1 MKKILVVG
9 FMGYGYKE
17 KLVKTHP
24 NVLWFAEREVGMS
37 DSAFALIEL
46 VDMMDAVMF
55 MDKDGSERMSY
66 EVACCMA
73 KKPIHEKEEY
83 PVDEPKPETKK
94 EDVENESV

>member
-9 FMGYGYKE
+9 FMPYGYKE
-17 KLVKTHP
+17 KLVKSYP
-24 NVLWFAEREVGMS
+24 NVLWFSDREVGMS

-46 VDMMDAVMF
+46 VDMMDGVMF

-83 PVDEPKPETKK
+83 PVEEPAK
-94 EDVENESV
+94 EEEK

>member
-9 FMGYGYKE
+9 FMPYGYEE
-17 KLVKTHP
+17 KLVKAYP
-24 NVLWFAEREVGMS
+24 NVLWFSDREVGMS

-46 VDMMDAVMF
+46 VEMMDGVMF

-73 KKPIHEKEEY
+73 KKPIHEAEEY
-83 PVDEPKPETKK
+83 QLDEPEPKK
-94 EDVENESV
+94 EDVENA

>member
-17 KLVKTHP
+17 KLVKTYP
-24 NVLWFAEREVGMS
+24 NVLWFSEREVGVS

-46 VDMMDAVMF
+46 VEMMDGVMF
-55 MDKDGSERMSY
+55 MDKDCVERMSY

-83 PVDEPKPETKK
+83 PLDKPEPKK
-94 EDVENESV
+94 EDVDNA

>member
-9 FMGYGYKE
+9 FMMSKDKE
-17 KLVKTHP
+17 NLAKAFP
-24 NVLWFAEREVGMS
+24 NVIWFSERDVGMS

-46 VDMMDAVMF
+46 VEMMDGVMF

-73 KKPIHEKEEY
+73 KKPICEKDEY
-83 PVDEPKPETKK
+83 PVEENKPEPKK
-94 EDVENESV
+94 EDVENA